1 MEDAVN
7 AGEEWLERCGRK
19 VEFDEAEIRIFPH
32 PFEVGLLRR
41 TRVVIR
47 EGVDP
52 DDLVSAPQKRLGEV
66 RADEARAACDEIA
79 AHG

>member
-1 MEDAVN
+1 MEDAVD
-7 AGEEWLERCGRK
+7 ACEEWVERLGRE
-19 VEFDEAEIRIFPH
+19 VELDEAELRIFPCV
-32 PFEVGLLRR
+32 FEVGLLRR

-47 EGVDP
+47 EGVDA
-52 DDLVSAPQKRLGEV
+52 DDLVPLPQKRFGEA